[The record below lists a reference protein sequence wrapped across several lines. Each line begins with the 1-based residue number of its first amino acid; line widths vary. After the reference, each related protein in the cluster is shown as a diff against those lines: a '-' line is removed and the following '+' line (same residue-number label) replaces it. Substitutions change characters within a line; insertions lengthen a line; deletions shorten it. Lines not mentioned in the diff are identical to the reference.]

1 MPGHPGGITL
11 TTQSPK
17 SPGGPTM
24 PRRCQLDDLPKPIL
38 HLRAPE
44 HKGFAGCLHI
54 ALRKVTRGTRGKV
67 DLGCAGDIWCQHP
80 MNVNPVWKKG
90 VVHNKSDVNC
100 QPNNGV

>member
-1 MPGHPGGITL
+1 MCLVILVVLLKGITL

-54 ALRKVTRGTRGKV
+54 ALRKVTRGTRGFRPGMCGGYLV
-67 DLGCAGDIWCQHP
+67 ST
-80 MNVNPVWKKG
+80 
-90 VVHNKSDVNC
+90 SDEC
-100 QPNNGV
+100 QPSVEEGGGTQ